1 MIIKDSK
8 GRTVMLTK
16 ARSAEYEQTRPRSGF
31 CKRVIR
37 REATETER
45 LVIYK

>member
-1 MIIKDSK
+1 MIIKDTK

-16 ARSAEYEQTRPRSGF
+16 ARSKEYEQTRPQSGF

-45 LVIYK
+45 IVIYK